1 MAESTKSELAKS
13 LDLCTSR
20 KKVVMLTAMAAMTA
34 VRIHSAADGCT
45 IRARWRAI
53 QVRLWNK
60 KLEKAKTQ
68 TFHEIFR
75 LGMVFEGRI
84 LF

>member
-20 KKVVMLTAMAAMTA
+20 KKVVMLTAMAAMIA
-34 VRIHSAADGCT
+34 VRIHSDG
-45 IRARWRAI
+45 RRMHHKSPMEGNPSQALEQKAR
-53 QVRLWNK
+53 
-60 KLEKAKTQ
+60 KAKTQ

-75 LGMVFEGRI
+75 LGIVFEGRI